1 MIARETLPD
10 NKNELKS
17 IVYQLIDVMEEQK
30 RLIANQNER
39 IDAQFLRIEA
49 LSLKNEEQSQD
60 IKVLS
65 LKNEEQSQQL
75 QAQAQQL
82 TTQSQKIEEQSQQI
96 DQLTHQVNSL
106 KRHRYGKRSEKVQED
121 DSKQNDSNTQPSS
134 PDAHVPLTHSPK

>member
-10 NKNELKS
+10 NKNELKN

-49 LSLKNEEQSQD
+49 LSLKNEEQSQ
-60 IKVLS
+60 
-65 LKNEEQSQQL
+65 QL
-75 QAQAQQL
+75 QVQAHQL

-121 DSKQNDSNTQPSS
+121 DSKQNDSNIQPSS
-134 PDAHVPLTHSPK
+134 PDAHLELMLLCY